1 MPRFSGSPHTL
12 QRLCSTCQG
21 DLSSNPP
28 ARYGSVAAGQQGLL
42 LHPLQGLLPIASLPN
57 TEFPYFQTLALL
69 SLSAAGNSCL
79 TKHIFSFHSDLQDP
93 LWLCPEQRG
102 IDVTVQSP
110 LFFSVLG
117 VSQPWP
123 CPAQMSC
130 YQQAPSKPFFLLDSF
145 SHGTWHLD
153 TLPESWAE
161 LPVWILVYDRPT
173 IRSPIN
179 SQESLHPL
187 SDYLILLGLYLIAM

>member
-1 MPRFSGSPHTL
+1 ML
-12 QRLCSTCQG
+12 QRNMAVWQLASR
-21 DLSSNPP
+21 DSSSIPRGVTP
-28 ARYGSVAAGQQGLL
+28 YLFSAD
-42 LHPLQGLLPIASLPN
+42 

-102 IDVTVQSP
+102 VDVTVQSL
-110 LFFSVLG
+110 LFFSVTG
-117 VSQPWP
+117 ISQPWP

-130 YQQAPSKPFFLLDSF
+130 YQKAPSKHFFLLDSF

-153 TLPESWAE
+153 ILPESWAE
-161 LPVWILVYDRPT
+161 LPVWILVCDRPT
-173 IRSPIN
+173 IRSPTN

-187 SDYLILLGLYLIAM
+187 SDYLVLLGLHLIDM